1 MREEIGCRRKYK
13 KHISLMLALLLFFT
27 GCGSRQDT
35 AGADGTED
43 EEIVLHDPAEPMDS
57 WEAAAYRDLF
67 NAQVFS
73 ATVCP
78 ETREYYFDMDIVLD
92 QFALYPGK
100 TVKEGSV
107 LAYADREG
115 LDASIESM
123 EEYLQAM
130 EEDFL
135 KYKEDAEE
143 SLAESKEREEVLRK
157 LSAYDVYRFQYEM
170 LAQQNEIAKQQILQ
184 RTAIYEMDRDY
195 QLSQLAKLQKQIARH
210 TLTSSMSGEV
220 VAMQLFVNGDF
231 IPRDQA
237 LIAVGDPSRKLI
249 KCDYINQSIV
259 GSAESIY
266 AIINGERYE
275 VEYQPVDSEE
285 YARLSS
291 MGETI
296 YSTFELVDADED
308 ISLGTYVAIVVIQE
322 SRRQVLTVPRSAIR
336 KEGIENY
343 VYCRDGDDVVPVP
356 ITIGMSDGA
365 YTEVLSGL
373 FAGDE
378 VLVTDPIKAG
388 DGRFVLEKGSF
399 YSNYSSNGYFYYPR
413 TYQVV
418 NPVSHGTVYF
428 VEYQVELNQFVQK
441 GDVIATVR
449 VEKDA
454 VALER
459 CETKLLR
466 LRERLNELLEEYE
479 KEREEEEN
487 ASAKREKE
495 RQEVIEKR
503 IKEIAEAEEELASI
517 KADYD
522 TVKIVADHDGTIVQ
536 RASLKKEDIIRE
548 GSMVAVIAEPETCYV
563 LVNNPGQLLHYGNE
577 VTVSYQNRDGQE
589 CEVTGRVTNLSE
601 EGVSSRLKLDYSYV
615 LVPPEAVSEMAALT
629 QTFSGYTVRASFQ
642 VEAKANEM
650 KDVLLVPRSAVQI
663 WQGQT
668 YVVYVSESGELIAQ
682 SFVAGGYDTNYYWV
696 VEGLTE
702 GMEVCSK

>member
-1 MREEIGCRRKYK
+1 MRNRNKY
-13 KHISLMLALLLFFT
+13 ISLMLALLLFLT
-27 GCGSRQDT
+27 GCGKQDT
-35 AGADGTED
+35 DGAYGTEGT
-43 EEIVLHDPAEPMDS
+43 ENEKIVLHDPAEPMDS

-67 NAQVFS
+67 NAQVYS
-73 ATVCP
+73 AAVFP
-78 ETREYYFDMDIVLD
+78 ETKEYSFDRDIVLD

-100 TVKEGSV
+100 TVRKGSV
-107 LAYADREG
+107 LAYANRES
-115 LDASIESM
+115 LEDSIERL
-123 EEYLQAM
+123 EEYIQSM

-157 LSAYDVYRFQYEM
+157 LSAYDAYKGQYEI

-184 RTAIYEMDRDY
+184 RTVIYEMDRDY
-195 QLSQLAKLQKQIARH
+195 QLSLLAKLQKQIDRLA
-210 TLTSSMSGEV
+210 LTSSGTGEV
-220 VAMQLFVNGDF
+220 VAMQLYLNGDY
-231 IPRDQA
+231 IPRNQT
-237 LIAVGDPSRKLI
+237 LLAVGDPDHKII
-249 KCDYINQSIV
+249 KSDYINQSVI
-259 GSAESIY
+259 GSAESVY
-266 AIINGERYE
+266 ALINGKRYE
-275 VEYQPVDSEE
+275 VEYESIDSEE

-291 MGETI
+291 IGESI
-296 YSTFELVDADED
+296 YSTFELVDAEED
-308 ISLGTYVAIVVIQE
+308 IPLGTYAAIVVIQE
-322 SRRQVLTVPRSAIR
+322 SRHQVLTVPRSAIH
-336 KEGIENY
+336 KEGIESY
-343 VYCRDGDDVVPVP
+343 VYCRDGDDVAAVP

-449 VEKDA
+449 VEKDT

-459 CETKLLR
+459 CETRLFR

-503 IKEIAEAEEELASI
+503 LKEIAEAEEELASI
-517 KADYD
+517 QADYA
-522 TVKIVADHDGTIVQ
+522 TVQIVADHDGTVVQ
-536 RASLKKEDIIRE
+536 RAAFKKEDIIRE
-548 GSMVAVIAEPETCYV
+548 GSMVAVIAEQETCYV
-563 LVNNPGQLLHYGNE
+563 LVDNPGQLLHYGNE
-577 VTVSYQNRDGQE
+577 VTVSYQNRDGAT
-589 CEVTGRVTNLSE
+589 CEVTGKVVNLSE
-601 EGVSSRLKLDYSYV
+601 RGISSKLKLDYSYI
-615 LVPPEAVSEMAALT
+615 LIPPEAVSEMAAVT
-629 QTFSGYTVRASFQ
+629 QTFGGYTVRASYE
-642 VEAKANEM
+642 VEARANEM
-650 KDVLLVPRSAVQI
+650 KDVVLVPRSAVQI
-663 WQGQT
+663 WQGKT

-682 SFVAGGYDTNYYWV
+682 SFVAGGYDMNYYWV

-702 GMEVCSK
+702 GMEICSK